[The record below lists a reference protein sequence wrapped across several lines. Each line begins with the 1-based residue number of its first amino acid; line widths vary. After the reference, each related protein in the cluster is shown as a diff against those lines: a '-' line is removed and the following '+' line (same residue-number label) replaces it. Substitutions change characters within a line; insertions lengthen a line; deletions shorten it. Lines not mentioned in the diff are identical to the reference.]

1 MGDIPSESAESLE
14 GFFAAL
20 RNLDRTEREE
30 FREIIKAQFR
40 PTLRERY
47 LTVNY
52 HRAAF
57 NVEMLL
63 KITDTKQFQAISL
76 LTRAIF
82 ELAVET
88 KLIQKHADAAEKIKL
103 YSDVELLR
111 AARKIVQF
119 KKDHPKQRFHH
130 ETYQTFID
138 LHGARIDAAKNAV
151 WTPKPGKT
159 DSEIKHWT
167 RKPLSQRARVLG
179 DPFDRIYEVHY
190 PDLSWM
196 THSGVVT
203 PLNMTTEWVTSF
215 VGIVYSIA
223 VDSYIQI
230 LDVLVDEFKL
240 YTTNE
245 YIREKMRCN
254 RDLGFTKTAAEAE
267 EVMRKHGLWRKFEP
281 PTPLEPLHRKP

>member
-1 MGDIPSESAESLE
+1 MGEIFIEGVEGLE

-63 KITDTKQFQAISL
+63 KIGDTKQFQASSL

-82 ELAVET
+82 ELAVEI
-88 KLIQKHADAAEKIKL
+88 KLIRQNADAGEKIKL
-103 YSDVELLR
+103 YSDVERLR

-119 KKDHPKQRFHH
+119 KKDHPGQKFHH
-130 ETYQTFID
+130 ETYKKFID
-138 LHGARIDAAKNAV
+138 LHGARIDAAKNAM
-151 WTPKPGKT
+151 WPPKPPKT
-159 DSEIKHWT
+159 DSDINHWT
-167 RKPLSQRARVLG
+167 RKSLRQRALDLG

-240 YTTNE
+240 STTNE
-245 YIREKMRCN
+245 YITKKIRCN
-254 RDLGFTKTAAEAE
+254 RDLGFTKTPAEAE
-267 EVMRKHGLWRKFEP
+267 KVMRKHGLWGKFAP
-281 PTPLEPLHRKP
+281 PTPLEPLNRS